1 MNTDDR
7 LAFIAITIGLAQM
20 IMLTNKLI
28 NTEDISYYT
37 YDYVVLG
44 IIASTIWIIYQ
55 YRKGSNFSVLYSTA
69 GLLLGL
75 YILQRLLKEKGEQRV
90 LKEKRVISK
99 E

>member
-37 YDYVVLG
+37 YG
-44 IIASTIWIIYQ
+44 FISSII
-55 YRKGSNFSVLYSTA
+55 
-69 GLLLGL
+69 
-75 YILQRLLKEKGEQRV
+75 
-90 LKEKRVISK
+90 
-99 E
+99 